1 MRMKRTALVG
11 AVCLLV
17 VGAGVVGA
25 AVATPGSGIAAG
37 PIVARGIAGQNI
49 VLGTPSSTTVTKTV
63 KVKVGK
69 KTVTKRVSV
78 TVPTVKPLLS
88 CGGAASCDL
97 AFQQLTINPGGYTG
111 WHTHPGP
118 TFVAVAQGE
127 GTLYQD
133 ASGCPAAKYAV
144 NSGFFQP
151 SSEIHNFRNEGSAAL
166 TVFAFYM
173 LPSGTANTAIRTDQ
187 AQPSGCA
194 NIP

>member
-1 MRMKRTALVG
+1 MRMKRTAIVV
-11 AVCLLV
+11 AMCLLV
-17 VGAGVVGA
+17 VAAGVVGA

-37 PIVARGIAGQNI
+37 PVVARGIAGQSI
-49 VLGTPSSTTVTKTV
+49 VLGTPSTTTVTKTV

-69 KTVTKRVSV
+69 KTVTKRVTV
-78 TVPTVKPLLS
+78 TVPTVKPMMS
-88 CGGAASCDL
+88 CASAASCDL
-97 AFQQLTINPGGYTG
+97 AFQQITINPGGYTG

-133 ASGCPAAKYAV
+133 ASGCPSAKYAA

-151 SSEIHNFRNEGSAAL
+151 TTEIHNFRNEGSAAL

-187 AQPSGCA
+187 VQPTACT

>member
-1 MRMKRTALVG
+1 MRRTAVVV
-11 AVCLLV
+11 AMCLLV

-49 VLGTPSSTTVTKTV
+49 VLGTPSTTTVTKTV

-69 KTVTKRVSV
+69 KTVTRRVSV

-97 AFQQLTINPGGYTG
+97 AFQQLSINPGGYTG

-127 GTLYQD
+127 GILYQD
-133 ASGCPAAKYAV
+133 ASGCPSAKYAA

-151 SSEIHNFRNEGSAAL
+151 SSEIHNFRNEGAAPL
-166 TVFAFYM
+166 TVFAFYL

-187 AQPSGCA
+187 AQPTGCS

>member
-1 MRMKRTALVG
+1 MRRTAVVV
-11 AVCLLV
+11 AMCLLV

-49 VLGTPSSTTVTKTV
+49 VLGTPTTTTVTKTV

-69 KTVTKRVSV
+69 KTVTKRVSM
-78 TVPTVKPLLS
+78 TVPTVKPLLA

-118 TFVAVAQGE
+118 TFVAMAQGE

-133 ASGCPAAKYAV
+133 AASCPSAKYSA

-151 SSEIHNFRNEGSAAL
+151 STEIHNFRNEGSSPL
-166 TVFAFYM
+166 TLFAFYM

-187 AQPSGCA
+187 AQPTSCS